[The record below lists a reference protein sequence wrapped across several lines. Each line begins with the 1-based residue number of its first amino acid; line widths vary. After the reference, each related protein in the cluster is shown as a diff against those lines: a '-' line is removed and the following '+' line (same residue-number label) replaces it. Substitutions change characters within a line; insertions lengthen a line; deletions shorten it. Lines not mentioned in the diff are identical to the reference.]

1 MRQHYGSTLKL
12 GLGIDLSLGSSSPG
26 IELNPTTYTTDA
38 EDQFVTDAENQYSG
52 GGDLA

>member
-1 MRQHYGSTLKL
+1 MRQYNKNTIKL
-12 GLGIDLSLGSSSPG
+12 GLGIDLSLGNSSYG

-38 EDQFVTDAENQYSG
+38 EDQFVTDAEDQYSG